1 MIDSTFPRRRIGDL
15 SVSALGLGCM
25 GMSNAYGPA
34 DRAESL
40 ATINAALDAGVN
52 FLDTAELYGNGHN
65 ESLVGEVLRQ
75 RRDEIVVATKFGIT
89 PDPVTAMPAGLDGSA
104 ANARRAIDGSLQ
116 RLGVD
121 VIDLY
126 YLHRV
131 DPEVPIEESV
141 GAMAEFV
148 AAGKVRHLGLSEAS
162 PEALR
167 RAAAVHPIAALQSEW
182 SLFSRDLEHEVAP
195 TARELGI
202 ALVPYSPL
210 GRGML
215 TGSVAATRDLA
226 DNDFRRSLPRW
237 QAENLDRNLDL
248 VQRVRDLADD
258 LNTTPGRIALAW
270 LLAQGDDVIPIPG
283 TRRRSNLEDNLGAVS
298 VTLPEVALESLD
310 ALLPSGARY
319 PDMAWVAGQSA

>member
-1 MIDSTFPRRRIGDL
+1 MSTFPHRKLGNH

-34 DRAESL
+34 DRTESL
-40 ATINAALDAGVN
+40 ATVNAALDAGVN
-52 FLDTAELYGNGHN
+52 FLDTAELYGAGHN
-65 ESLVGEVLRQ
+65 ESLVGEVLKH
-75 RRDEIVVATKFGIT
+75 RRDEVVIATKFGIT
-89 PDPVTAMPAGLDGSA
+89 PHPVTQMPNGLDGSA
-104 ANARRAIDGSLQ
+104 DNARRALDGSLQ

-131 DPEVPIEESV
+131 DPDVPIEESV

-148 AAGKVRHLGLSEAS
+148 AAGKVRALGLSEAS

-182 SLFSRDLEHEVAP
+182 SLFSRDLEAEVVP

-210 GRGML
+210 GRGLL
-215 TGSVAATRDLA
+215 TGAVAATTDLA
-226 DNDFRRSLPRW
+226 DNDFRRTLPRW
-237 QAENLDRNLDL
+237 QAENLDRNLAL
-248 VQRVRDLADD
+248 VQRIRDLADD
-258 LNTTPGRIALAW
+258 LGTSPGRIALAW
-270 LLAQGDDVIPIPG
+270 LLAQGDDVVPIPG
-283 TRRRSNLEDNLGAVS
+283 TRRRTNLEDNLGAVDVRLS
-298 VTLPEVALESLD
+298 ETALAGLD
-310 ALLPSGARY
+310 ALVASGDRY
-319 PDMAWVAGQSA
+319 PDMAWVAGRSA